1 MITDWVTLALAMF
14 DAAMVIGI
22 LAAMYWMR

>member
-1 MITDWVTLALAMF
+1 MITDWTTLALSIF